1 MILIN
6 EINRVAG
13 QLNLLLNP
21 FSVLAASDVVV
32 SVRTLFS
39 ERKILFAPKKPN
51 GFDLNDYQE
60 EVTTPT
66 TKPKPHDQFGLL
78 RWLRAFDSVSCE
90 TPILS
95 LL

>member
-60 EVTTPT
+60 EATTVYN
-66 TKPKPHDQFGLL
+66 QFGLL
-78 RWLRAFDSVSCE
+78 GLDLITLYLCFV
-90 TPILS
+90 
-95 LL
+95 